1 MNPKAITF
9 RTPNDYLKKILHPY
23 SSTKIYFVHNKS
35 KDHLSLYKIIANI
48 RAVISSPYPN
58 NWQQQKKQLNSN
70 SVIVVAWL
78 LVTLRLLCTNIF
90 RVWYLTIHQE
100 KDRERDARELLRCI
114 GFLLAVSVRNRN
126 RFVDLN
132 EIAWLLLLLENG
144 AKHQNDQKMG
154 SICRPK

>member
-58 NWQQQKKQLNSN
+58 NWQQQKKTIEFQQRNCRRM
-70 SVIVVAWL
+70 VISHSPFIVHKHFSGL
-78 LVTLRLLCTNIF
+78 ISDYTS
-90 RVWYLTIHQE
+90 
-100 KDRERDARELLRCI
+100 RERQRERRERATSMYWFFAGCER
-114 GFLLAVSVRNRN
+114 AQSESV
-126 RFVDLN
+126 
-132 EIAWLLLLLENG
+132 
-144 AKHQNDQKMG
+144 
-154 SICRPK
+154 C